1 MNLIEAIRDLGSLD
15 DGSTIY
21 AVEPWTPESPVVVL
35 PEPDAGGLQ
44 VEAQGLRMQYF
55 LEVFVAR
62 DILEGWAVNQEREPT
77 LQEKCARLI
86 LYAITDA

>member
-1 MNLIEAIRDLGSLD
+1 MKLIEAIGDLGCLD

-21 AVEPWTPESPVVVL
+21 AAEPWTPDSPAVVL
-35 PEPDAGGLQ
+35 PEPDAKGVQ
-44 VEAQGLRMQYF
+44 VEAHGLRMQYF
-55 LEVFVAR
+55 LEVVVAR
-62 DILEGWAVNQEREPT
+62 DILEGWAVNLEREPT

>member
-1 MNLIEAIRDLGSLD
+1 M
-15 DGSTIY
+15 
-21 AVEPWTPESPVVVL
+21 
-35 PEPDAGGLQ
+35 
-44 VEAQGLRMQYF
+44 EAQGLRMQYF